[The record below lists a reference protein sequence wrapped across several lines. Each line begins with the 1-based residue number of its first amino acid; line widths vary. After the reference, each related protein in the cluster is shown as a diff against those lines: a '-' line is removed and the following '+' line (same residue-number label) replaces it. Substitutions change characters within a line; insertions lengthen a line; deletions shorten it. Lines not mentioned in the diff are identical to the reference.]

1 MREAGRANPLFD
13 LSRAREAVAFGVLRE
28 EQLAIDG
35 HVEDAAASCFQLG
48 VNAQSLLQFGR
59 QTGSRG
65 LVVSNRAVLD
75 VDLHMSTLSPVVYCF
90 TSE

>member
-1 MREAGRANPLFD
+1 MREAIT
-13 LSRAREAVAFGVLRE
+13 FGVLGE
-28 EQLAIDG
+28 EQLAIDR
-35 HVEDAAASCFQLG
+35 HVEDAPAARLQLG
-48 VNAQSLLQFGR
+48 VNTQSLLQLGR

-75 VDLHMSTLSPVVYCF
+75 VDLHGPTLSPAVYCF